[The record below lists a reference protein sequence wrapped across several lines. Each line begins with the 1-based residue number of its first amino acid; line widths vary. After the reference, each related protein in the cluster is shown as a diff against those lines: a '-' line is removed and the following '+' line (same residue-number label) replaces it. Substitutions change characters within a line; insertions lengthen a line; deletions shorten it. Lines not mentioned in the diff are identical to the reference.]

1 MQYKLNDK
9 QKISIAYGRHNQMQG
24 LNNYFRETVFA
35 DSSVVQTNKNLD
47 FTSSEHYVFGYD
59 NNLSENLR
67 LKIETYYQRISNI
80 PTEKRASYFSMI
92 NSGADFYMPDKDS
105 LENKG
110 TGHNIGAEITLEK
123 FLSNSYYFLLTTSV
137 FNSKYKG
144 SDGIERNTVFN
155 GNYVINGLLGKEFK
169 MGAYNT
175 LSFDI
180 KFTAAGNRRYI
191 PIDLD
196 RSRLVDT
203 AVYKFDQAYEN
214 QYKPYFRSDFKV
226 TYRKESSRFTQEWV
240 LEIQNV
246 TDYKNVYL
254 DRYDAKKNSIRTS
267 YQMGIFPLIQYR
279 LLF

>member
-1 MQYKLNDK
+1 
-9 QKISIAYGRHNQMQG
+9 
-24 LNNYFRETVFA
+24 
-35 DSSVVQTNKNLD
+35 
-47 FTSSEHYVFGYD
+47 
-59 NNLSENLR
+59 
-67 LKIETYYQRISNI
+67 
-80 PTEKRASYFSMI
+80 MI
-92 NSGADFYMPDKDS
+92 NSGTDFYMPDKDS
-105 LENKG
+105 LVNEG

-137 FNSKYKG
+137 FDSKYKG

-169 MGAYNT
+169 MGAYNA

-196 RSRLVDT
+196 QSRLVDT
-203 AVYKFDQAYEN
+203 AIYKFDQSYEN

-240 LEIQNV
+240 LDIQNI

-254 DRYDAKKNSIRTS
+254 DRYDSKNNTIRTS
-267 YQMGIFPLIQYR
+267 YQMGIFPIIQYR